1 MPMDFE
7 THEKVVEHAE
17 MTGFRQLK
25 EGESEV
31 DYRKAYADHHH
42 SADPI
47 EAHEIRT
54 GKGWD
59 KWNDEEKKDALKRRG
74 FPI

>member
-1 MPMDFE
+1 MPVDFE
-7 THEKVVEHAE
+7 TPEKVIEHAK
-17 MTGFRQLK
+17 MTGFRPPK
-25 EGESEV
+25 EGESEA
-31 DYRKAYADHHH
+31 DYRESYADHHH
-42 SADPI
+42 GKDPI

-59 KWNDEEKKDALKRRG
+59 KWSNEDEKDALRRQG

>member
-7 THEKVVEHAE
+7 THKKVVEHAE
-17 MTGFRQLK
+17 WNGFRPPK
-25 EGESEV
+25 EGESEA
-31 DYRKAYADHHH
+31 DYREAYADHRHGE
-42 SADPI
+42 DPI

-59 KWNDEEKKDALKRRG
+59 KWSNEDKKDALRRQG

>member
-1 MPMDFE
+1 MPVDFD
-7 THEKVVEHAE
+7 TPEKVIGHAK
-17 MTGFRQLK
+17 MTGFRPPK
-25 EGESEV
+25 EGESEAN
-31 DYRKAYADHHH
+31 YREAYANHRQSED
-42 SADPI
+42 SI

-59 KWNDEEKKDALKRRG
+59 KWNDKEKKDALRRQG